1 MEDLQNEEFENVTVK
16 QVSIK
21 WGLISGIVSIAFFMI
36 INYADLVGN
45 SSVSWLGM
53 IPFIII
59 LFLAHGEFKKEG
71 DGFMTYGQGLGI
83 GAFVAGVGAVLSG
96 AFTYVYTKFIVPDYN
111 EQLMDKM
118 VEMWEE
124 QGLTDDQIDA
134 AMGMMSKF
142 QNPELA
148 FVLGILGAIFFG
160 FIISLIIAAIT
171 KKTNPDLSV

>member
-1 MEDLQNEEFENVTVK
+1 MEDLQNEEFEKATVK

-21 WGLISGIVSIAFFMI
+21 WGIISGIVSIAFFMI
-36 INYADLVGN
+36 IVLADMVGN

-59 LFLAHGEFKKEG
+59 LFLAHNEFKKDG

-83 GAFVAGVGAVLSG
+83 GAFVAGVGAVISG
-96 AFTYVYTKFIVPDYN
+96 AFSYIYTKFIVPDFN

-124 QGLTDDQIDA
+124 QGLTDDQIEVA
-134 AMGMMSKF
+134 SSMLSKF

-148 FVLGILGAIFFG
+148 FVIGIVGAIFFG
-160 FIISLIIAAIT
+160 FLISLIIAAIT
-171 KKTNPDLSV
+171 KKNNPDLSV